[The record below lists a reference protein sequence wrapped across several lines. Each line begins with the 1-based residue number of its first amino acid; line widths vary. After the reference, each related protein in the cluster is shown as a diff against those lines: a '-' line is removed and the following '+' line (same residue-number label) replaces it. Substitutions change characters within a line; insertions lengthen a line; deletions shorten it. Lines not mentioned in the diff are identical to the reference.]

1 MAATDSSYSRFFPMK
16 TLTCAVVLVSLLIGG
31 IAQAQFTSSVVYGG
45 TMPEYLHR
53 LDLFENYGNK
63 EKLIDAEKQLVKFS
77 HGHKDGTLSERVFK
91 LDIVGASDD
100 IVEFHVTFQRDEEIE
115 TDNTSVEIDFDEA
128 VISFIGFPL
137 PKSHP
142 LAKRWGHRLTFNFD
156 GRDQDEKSDERS
168 PVRFSFEHDTEELKR
183 IDIMSIYKTA
193 EGFVGKM
200 KPMEPEKPWDVKS
213 MSLKKRLKLVDE
225 LLEKHGIPE
234 QQTSDVLE
242 TEDPDY
248 PQLDP

>member
-1 MAATDSSYSRFFPMK
+1 MK

-77 HGHKDGTLSERVFK
+77 HRHKDGTLTERVFK
-91 LDIVGASDD
+91 LDIVGPTED
-100 IVEFHVTFQRDEEIE
+100 IVEFHVTFQREEDE
-115 TDNTSVEIDFDEA
+115 DNSSVEIDFDEA

-156 GRDQDEKSDERS
+156 GRDQDVQTGERS
-168 PVRFSFEHDTEELKR
+168 PVRFSFDHDTEQLKR
-183 IDIMSIYKTA
+183 IDIMSIYETA

-213 MSLKKRLKLVDE
+213 MSLKNRLKLVDE

-248 PQLDP
+248 PQRDP